1 MTAPDILCA
10 AAESAAPAA
19 GSLEAL
25 QADAV
30 LRLQALVD
38 AVALDVV
45 PLAAAAM
52 RRPRECMKLTH
63 ASTGP
68 DVLWRAPV
76 AAWQHLH
83 NVARNA
89 ESSCDD
95 APGVSLCPHATEER
109 GRLTL
114 RLMSLSKLGTTRVRL
129 LSGAAQVAELL
140 LEALP
145 SSDLSRLV
153 ADFRVQAGGSVSF
166 TTAAAFTARSAAG
179 LLLCRQCGHWYGGL
193 RGLRTHLQV
202 AHVAGYES
210 SRLQAEDTQRALIA
224 CATPRELVELSAAA
238 ALVSKTSSAAKRALH
253 PGLVAARDGDVE
265 QLRALVN
272 GRFDPSAVCDH
283 HGSTAL
289 MWAAGGGHAEA
300 CAYLLD
306 IGVDATYAQPDGRTA
321 IMWAAR
327 NGHLHICQ
335 LLEQRA
341 PGVAQAATKDG
352 TTALHWAC
360 WQGHI
365 LVCEWLV
372 DGAEC
377 DLHAL
382 NLYGCNA
389 SQWAAQ
395 SGDIAMLSWLLDRGL
410 DVGIINHNGHSA
422 LHKAA
427 IKGKGEACE
436 WLLTTAHLGARHMGA
451 DSDGNTPQR
460 MAAAEGHLGL
470 AAALDAH
477 FARLALT

>member
-1 MTAPDILCA
+1 MTAPDNLCA
-10 AAESAAPAA
+10 DPAA

-30 LRLQALVD
+30 LRLQCLVD
-38 AVALDVV
+38 AAALDVC

-52 RRPRECMKLTH
+52 RRPRESMQLTH
-63 ASTGP
+63 ACTGP

-76 AAWQHLH
+76 AAWQHLQ
-83 NVARNA
+83 NVARTA
-89 ESSCDD
+89 VSSCDD
-95 APGVSLCPHATEER
+95 APCVSLSPHASEEV
-109 GRLTL
+109 GIPTL
-114 RLMSLSKLGTTRVRL
+114 RLVTLSKFGTTRVRL
-129 LSGAAQVAELL
+129 LSSAAQVAELL
-140 LEALP
+140 LETLP
-145 SSDLSRLV
+145 SPELSQLV

-166 TTAAAFTARSAAG
+166 TTSAAFTARSAAG
-179 LLLCRQCGHWYGGL
+179 LLLCRHCARWFGGL

-202 AHVAGYES
+202 AHAAGYES
-210 SRLQAEDTQRALIA
+210 SRLQAEDTRRALIA
-224 CATPRELVELSAAA
+224 CATPRELVMLSASA
-238 ALVSKTSSAAKRALH
+238 ALVSKVSSAAKRALH

-265 QLRALVN
+265 VLRALVD
-272 GRFDPSAVCDH
+272 GDFDPSVVCDH

-289 MWAAGGGHAEA
+289 MWAAGGGHAPA

-306 IGVDATYAQPDGRTA
+306 TCGVDATYAQPDGRTA

-327 NGHLHICQ
+327 NGHLHICK
-335 LLEQRA
+335 LLEQSA
-341 PGVAQAATKDG
+341 PGVAQAATRDG

-365 LVCEWLV
+365 PVCEWLV
-372 DGAEC
+372 DGAGC

-395 SGDIAMLSWLLDRGL
+395 SGDIAMLAWLLQRGL

-427 IKGKGEACE
+427 IKGKTGACE

-470 AAALDAH
+470 AAALQAH
-477 FARLALT
+477 FARLSS

>member
-1 MTAPDILCA
+1 MTAPDIMRA
-10 AAESAAPAA
+10 ATEPAA

-30 LRLQALVD
+30 LRLQFLVD
-38 AVALDVV
+38 AAALDVC
-45 PLAAAAM
+45 PFAAPAM

-76 AAWQHLH
+76 AAWQHLQ
-83 NVARNA
+83 NVARTA
-89 ESSCDD
+89 ASCDD
-95 APGVSLCPHATEER
+95 APGVSFFPHAAEE
-109 GRLTL
+109 LVKPTL
-114 RLMSLSKLGTTRVRL
+114 RLVTLSKYGTTRVRL
-129 LSGAAQVAELL
+129 LSSASQLAELL

-145 SSDLSRLV
+145 SSDLGQLV
-153 ADFRVQAGGSVSF
+153 ADFRIQTGGSVSF
-166 TTAAAFTARSAAG
+166 TTAAAFTSRSASG
-179 LLLCRQCGHWYGGL
+179 LLLCRLCARWYGGL

-202 AHVAGYES
+202 AHVAGYEN
-210 SRLQAEDTQRALIA
+210 SRLEAEDTRRALIA
-224 CATPRELVELSAAA
+224 CHTAPRELAELSAAA
-238 ALVSKTSSAAKRALH
+238 ALVSKASGAAKRALH
-253 PGLVAARDGDVE
+253 PGLVTARDGDVDR
-265 QLRALVN
+265 LRALV
-272 GRFDPSAVCDH
+272 GGGQLDPIAACDH

-289 MWAAGGGHAEA
+289 MWAAGGGHLEA

-306 IGVDATYAQPDGRTA
+306 ACSVDATYAQPDGRTA

-327 NGHLHICQ
+327 NGHVHICQ
-335 LLEQRA
+335 LLEQRV
-341 PGVAQAATKDG
+341 PGVAQAVTKDG

-365 LVCEWLV
+365 AVCEWLV
-372 DGAEC
+372 DAAGC

-382 NLYGCNA
+382 NSYGCNA

-427 IKGKGEACE
+427 IKGQAAACE
-436 WLLTTAHLGARHMGA
+436 WLLKTAQLGARHMAA

-477 FARLALT
+477 FAARLELE